1 MKLKKDVVLVERK
14 NKTVYRE
21 GNKVVKL
28 FVPNHSKAS
37 ILNEALIHARVEES
51 TNLKMPKLLEVSTI
65 ENRWALV
72 QEYIEGTTLEELIN
86 ENPEKLDEY
95 LDLFVKIQL
104 DILDHKVPLL
114 NRIKDKF
121 KRKLTDSTILNE
133 NTRYELLQ
141 RIEGMKNHTK
151 LCHGDLNPSN
161 IIMTDK
167 GEYYIID
174 WAHATQG
181 NASADAARSYLLF
194 SLERDKET
202 ADKYLDKFCKA
213 SEIDKKNVLRWIPLV
228 AATQLM
234 KEKEN
239 QEFLRQWIDI
249 VDFE

>member
-1 MKLKKDVVLVERK
+1 MELKKDVVLVERK

-51 TNLKMPKLLEVSTI
+51 TDLKMPKLLEVSTI

>member
-1 MKLKKDVVLVERK
+1 MELTKDNVLVERK
-14 NKTVYRE
+14 NKVVFKE

-28 FVPNHSKAS
+28 FVENYSKAS

-51 TNLKMPKLLEVSTI
+51 TDLKMPKLLEVSTI
-65 ENRWALV
+65 DGRWALV

-86 ENPEKLDEY
+86 QNPDKLDEY

-104 DILDHKVPLL
+104 DILGHTVPLL

-121 KRKLTDSTILNE
+121 KRKLTDTDILNE

-161 IIMTDK
+161 IIMTEN

-194 SLERDKET
+194 SLENGKEV
-202 ADKYLDKFCKA
+202 ADKYLDKFCAA
-213 SEIDKKNVLRWIPLV
+213 SEIDKKNIQRWIPLV

-234 KEKEN
+234 KEQEN

>member
-1 MKLKKDVVLVERK
+1 MELNRDNILVERK
-14 NKTVYRE
+14 TKTVYKD
-21 GNKVVKL
+21 NDKVVKL
-28 FVPNHSKAS
+28 FVEDYSKGN
-37 ILNEALIHARVEES
+37 ILNEALIHARVEEN
-51 TNLKMPKLLEVSTI
+51 TDLNVPKLLEVSTVG
-65 ENRWALV
+65 NRWALA

-86 ENPEKLDEY
+86 ANPDKLDEY

-104 DILDHKVPLL
+104 DILGHQVPQL

-121 KRKLTDSTILNE
+121 KRKLTETDILDE

-161 IIMTDK
+161 IILKDN

-194 SLERDKET
+194 CIDRDRAT
-202 ADKYLDKFCKA
+202 ADKYLDKFCIA
-213 SEIDKKNVLRWIPLV
+213 SEIDKKNIQRWIPLV

>member
-1 MKLKKDVVLVERK
+1 MELKKDVVLVERK

>member
-1 MKLKKDVVLVERK
+1 ML
-14 NKTVYRE
+14 
-21 GNKVVKL
+21 
-28 FVPNHSKAS
+28 
-37 ILNEALIHARVEES
+37 
-51 TNLKMPKLLEVSTI
+51 KLLEVSTI
-65 ENRWALV
+65 DGRWALV
-72 QEYIEGTTLEELIN
+72 QEYIEGITLEELMN
-86 ENPEKLDEY
+86 QNPDKLDEY

-104 DILDHKVPLL
+104 DILGHTVPLL

-121 KRKLTDSTILNE
+121 KRKLTDTDILNE

-161 IIMTDK
+161 IIMTDN

-194 SLERDKET
+194 SLENGKEV
-202 ADKYLDKFCKA
+202 ADKYLEKFCVS
-213 SEIDKKNVLRWIPLV
+213 SEIDKKNIQRWIPLV